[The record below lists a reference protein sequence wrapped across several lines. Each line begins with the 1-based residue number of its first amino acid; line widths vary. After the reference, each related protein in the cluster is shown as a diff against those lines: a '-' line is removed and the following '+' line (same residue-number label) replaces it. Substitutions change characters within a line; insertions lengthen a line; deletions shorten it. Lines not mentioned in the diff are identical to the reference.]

1 MLRLDAKNAFNSLNR
16 NVALHNIQIACR
28 PFSNIITNTYRHSSR
43 SIVFEAMDILSE
55 EGTTQED
62 NLAKS
67 FYALGLAPL
76 LRRLRITTSSVRQ
89 VWLADDAI
97 GAGRLKD
104 LRNWWDELIEA
115 GSRYGCYVNETKY
128 WMIPKHENK
137 LKAKDTLGQH

>member
-1 MLRLDAKNAFNSLNR
+1 
-16 NVALHNIQIACR
+16 
-28 PFSNIITNTYRHSSR
+28 
-43 SIVFEAMDILSE
+43 MDILSE

-97 GAGRLKD
+97 GDGRLKD
-104 LRNWWDELIEA
+104 LRN
-115 GSRYGCYVNETKY
+115 
-128 WMIPKHENK
+128 
-137 LKAKDTLGQH
+137 